1 MDEKELERRSKQL
14 SPLNMS
20 WFAPVEAPTRD
31 NKWILGLS
39 FLS

>member
-1 MDEKELERRSKQL
+1 MEEKEQERQSKQL

-20 WFAPVEAPTRD
+20 WFAPVEAPLRN